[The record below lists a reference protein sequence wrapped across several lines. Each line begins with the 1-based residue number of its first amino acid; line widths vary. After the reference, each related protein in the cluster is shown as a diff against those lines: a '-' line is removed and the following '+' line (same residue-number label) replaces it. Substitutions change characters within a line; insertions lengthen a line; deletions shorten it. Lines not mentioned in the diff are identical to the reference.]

1 MGETNL
7 LEMEIKELSKV
18 VETGTNNEKE
28 KKRRYRQRR
37 RKYQKAEISNGKKT
51 L

>member
-18 VETGTNNEKE
+18 VGTGTNNEKE
-28 KKRRYRQRR
+28 KK
-37 RKYQKAEISNGKKT
+37 EDTGNEEENTKK
-51 L
+51 LK

>member
-1 MGETNL
+1 MGETDL

-28 KKRRYRQRR
+28 KK
-37 RKYQKAEISNGKKT
+37 EDTGNEEENTKK
-51 L
+51 LK

>member
-18 VETGTNNEKE
+18 VETETNNEKE
-28 KKRRYRQRR
+28 KK
-37 RKYQKAEISNGKKT
+37 EDTGNEEENTKK
-51 L
+51 LK

>member
-18 VETGTNNEKE
+18 GETGTNNEKE
-28 KKRRYRQRR
+28 KK
-37 RKYQKAEISNGKKT
+37 EDTGNEEENTKK
-51 L
+51 LK